1 MPVISRFRGIVIK
14 MYFQQAEHN
23 PPHVHVQYEGYT
35 AAVSIHTGQIIS
47 GTIPAKVLE
56 MVIKWIEA
64 NENKLFKMWE
74 TQEFTALPPL
84 K

>member
-23 PPHVHVQYEGYT
+23 PPHVHVQYGGYT
-35 AAVSIHTGQIIS
+35 AAVSIHTGMIIS
-47 GTIPAKVLE
+47 GTVPAKVLE

-64 NENKLFKMWE
+64 NESKLLEMWE

-84 K
+84 